1 MLALTIVQE
10 REALEPNLTISDLE
24 RMAQETW
31 RDSLS
36 WLTLQKLLVAHQ
48 KTIVKTQNFLS
59 GLEVH
64 LKIDKNDIK
73 SSTTS
78 LRSTLD
84 ELKELED
91 IVSGDF
97 KDRGQSISDLV
108 H

>member
-1 MLALTIVQE
+1 VLALTIVQE

>member
-1 MLALTIVQE
+1 VLALTIVQE

-64 LKIDKNDIK
+64 LKINKNDIK